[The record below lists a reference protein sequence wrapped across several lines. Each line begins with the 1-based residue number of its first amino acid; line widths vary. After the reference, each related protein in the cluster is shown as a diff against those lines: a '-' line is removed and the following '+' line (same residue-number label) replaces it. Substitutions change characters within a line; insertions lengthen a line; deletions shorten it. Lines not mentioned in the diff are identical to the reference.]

1 MFRCCFLLILCI
13 LFTRCQNAID
23 IKTMDNQSFVWTNGI
38 HVFYFL
44 NTECPICQKYQGQ
57 FKKALDSFENIN
69 VYYVFCGQQ
78 NLTEI
83 EQFAQYDSI
92 PYHQILLDKN
102 YELAKT
108 LKATV
113 TPQVIVSM
121 QTKILYSGKIDNRF
135 ETLGSYSQ
143 NPTINYLN
151 NALIS
156 LRKNETIQEPYI
168 QPVGCFIEPH

>member
-1 MFRCCFLLILCI
+1 
-13 LFTRCQNAID
+13 
-23 IKTMDNQSFVWTNGI
+23 MDNQSFVWTNGI